1 MNRHNAHTPGPAEP
15 VALYGCGRISAQR
28 AAIATA
34 AEAMPGAFTAE
45 ELHRSVTAIEPG
57 IGLATVYRAIAAMQS
72 AGTLVPVGDREGSAL
87 LAVCVRHDHH
97 HHLVCTECGA
107 VVGVDC
113 PIDEATMRAASR
125 DGHLVTSHQIIL
137 YGLCAQCRARTE
149 SA

>member
-1 MNRHNAHTPGPAEP
+1 MGRYHTQSPRSAEP
-15 VALYGCGRISAQR
+15 VALYGCGRISTQR

-34 AEAMPGAFTAE
+34 AEAMRGAFTAE
-45 ELHRSVTAIEPG
+45 DLHRSVIAMEPG

-72 AGTLVPVGDREGSAL
+72 AGTLVQVGAREGSAL

-97 HHLVCTECGA
+97 HHLVCTDCGA

-113 PIDEATMRAASR
+113 PIDEAAMQAASR

-137 YGLCAQCRARTE
+137 YGLCARCRARTE

>member
-1 MNRHNAHTPGPAEP
+1 MSRHATHTPRLSEP

-28 AAIATA
+28 AVIATA
-34 AEAMPGAFTAE
+34 AEEMRGAFTAE
-45 ELHRSVTAIEPG
+45 DLHRAVVAMEPG

-113 PIDEATMRAASR
+113 PIDEATVRAAAHG
-125 DGHLVTSHQIIL
+125 GHLVTSHQIIL
-137 YGLCAQCRARTE
+137 YGLCSQCRARTE